1 MTVRS
6 GAISMSPGKEDGG
19 CGVNLKPIR
28 RDAISHYGAQI
39 AEHADE
45 NKDLDAC
52 QELWRTVIE
61 RAVMDLQ
68 YLQRFAQCNNLKKHE
83 LEKLRRIEENPPTDF
98 IEGSWFEEIC
108 EYLQID
114 PTRVR
119 TGLDDYLEQ
128 AA

>member
-1 MTVRS
+1 MDLQQIRG
-6 GAISMSPGKEDGG
+6 GAIEH
-19 CGVNLKPIR
+19 CE
-28 RDAISHYGAQI
+28 AQI
-39 AEHADE
+39 AEHVQE
-45 NKDLDAC
+45 NRDLDAC
-52 QELWRTVIE
+52 QDLWRTVIE

-68 YLQRFAQCNNLKKHE
+68 YLQRFAGRNTLKKHE

-108 EYLQID
+108 DYLQID

-119 TGLDDYLEQ
+119 SGLDDYLEQ

>member
-1 MTVRS
+1 M
-6 GAISMSPGKEDGG
+6 
-19 CGVNLKPIR
+19 KPMKC
-28 RDAISHYGAQI
+28 DAISHYGAQI
-39 AEHADE
+39 AELADE

-52 QELWRTVIE
+52 QDLWRTVIE

-68 YLQRFAQCNNLKKHE
+68 YLQRFAERHDLKKHE

-98 IEGSWFEEIC
+98 IEGGWFEEIC
-108 EYLQID
+108 EYLQVD

>member
-1 MTVRS
+1 V
-6 GAISMSPGKEDGG
+6 D
-19 CGVNLKPIR
+19 LKKIER
-28 RDAISHYGAQI
+28 EAISHYEAQI

-68 YLQRFAQCNNLKKHE
+68 YLQRFAGRDKLKKHE
-83 LEKLRRIEENPPTDF
+83 LEKLRRIEESPPSDF
-98 IEGSWFEEIC
+98 IEGTWFEEIC
-108 EYLQID
+108 DYLQID
-114 PTRVR
+114 PHRVR
-119 TGLDDYLEQ
+119 TGLHEYMRQ

>member
-1 MTVRS
+1 MKVYDETINS
-6 GAISMSPGKEDGG
+6 SPGDEDGG
-19 CGVNLKPIR
+19 CDVNLKPIR

-52 QELWRTVIE
+52 QDLWRTVIE

-68 YLQRFAQCNNLKKHE
+68 YLQRFAKRRNLKKHE

-98 IEGSWFEEIC
+98 IEGTWFEEIC

-114 PTRVR
+114 PLRVR
-119 TGLDDYLEQ
+119 TRLDDYLEQ